1 MHELLEHKQK
11 LNRFTTDSN
20 GQFTYKENC
29 MCTIADRE
37 WLNPAIARE
46 FLSIRLLLIV
56 HYLLVLF
63 FSALKS
69 QPSQACRPPSCSKCQ
84 LANLEDYQTP
94 CLYVKKLVDSV
105 WNNSCFYWLMWSG
118 PIVIIVILETPWAQ
132 AYHFLR
138 TNPIICDGK
147 LAGKKEE
154 LPLFNLVNSATSFLL
169 WKQKK
174 CTATFFLYVGFHV
187 GKWTTI
193 FLLRPGA
200 HQIW

>member
-1 MHELLEHKQK
+1 MHELLNHKPK
-11 LNRFTTDSN
+11 LKRFTTDSN
-20 GQFTYKENC
+20 GQFTCKENC
-29 MCTIADRE
+29 MCTITDRE
-37 WLNPAIARE
+37 WLDPAIAWE
-46 FLSIRLLLIV
+46 YLSIRLLLIV

-105 WNNSCFYWLMWSG
+105 WNNSCFYWLMLSG
-118 PIVIIVILETPWAQ
+118 PIVIFVILEKQWAQ

-138 TNPIICDGK
+138 TTPIICGK
-147 LAGKKEE
+147 FAKKREE
-154 LPLFNLVNSATSFLL
+154 LPFFNPVKSTTSSLL

-174 CTATFFLYVGFHV
+174 FTATFFLYVGFDA

-193 FLLRPGA
+193 SLLRLSLT
-200 HQIW
+200 

>member
-84 LANLEDYQTP
+84 LASLEDYQTP
-94 CLYVKKLVDSV
+94 CL
-105 WNNSCFYWLMWSG
+105 FFWSG

-132 AYHFLR
+132 AYHFHR

>member
-1 MHELLEHKQK
+1 MHELLNHKLK
-11 LNRFTTDSN
+11 LKRFTTDSN
-20 GQFTYKENC
+20 GQFTCKENC
-29 MCTIADRE
+29 MCTITDRE
-37 WLNPAIARE
+37 WLDPAIAWE
-46 FLSIRLLLIV
+46 YLSIRLLLIV

-118 PIVIIVILETPWAQ
+118 PIVIFVILEKQWAQ

-138 TNPIICDGK
+138 TNPIICGK
-147 LAGKKEE
+147 FAKKREE
-154 LPLFNLVNSATSFLL
+154 LPLPLFDLVNSTTSFLL

-174 CTATFFLYVGFHV
+174 CTATFFLYVGFDA

-193 FLLRPGA
+193 SVLRPSLT
-200 HQIW
+200 

>member
-118 PIVIIVILETPWAQ
+118 PIVINCYIGDTVGTGIPLPSHQPDNLWWE
-132 AYHFLR
+132 
-138 TNPIICDGK
+138 IG
-147 LAGKKEE
+147 GKKGRIA
-154 LPLFNLVNSATSFLL
+154 F
-169 WKQKK
+169 
-174 CTATFFLYVGFHV
+174 
-187 GKWTTI
+187 I
-193 FLLRPGA
+193 
-200 HQIW
+200 